1 MPYIPPI
8 VIDTPDLIGQQI
20 QVEQQ
25 NQQRQFQLEQ
35 MRERQEQRVASQAQS
50 YVNRSLSNYEKGQLG
65 KITQQAYL
73 QKAQDAFYTWQDTGT
88 DYYENPNPQTR
99 QALDNASNQYRQTVG
114 SLLAYYQEEK
124 DFAAKIMTNPGD
136 YRTSMR
142 EFSDLANERR
152 AAIASVP
159 SGQPIPLGLSLESYI
174 IRNDDVKPFSFVDEG
189 VALAADIQDLIEA
202 EPNKYAPG
210 GVLNIE
216 LIRPLLNERASYK
229 LGEYGQVPYI
239 TIARANKE
247 LENPSTR
254 EYQDKLNQNPE
265 FGSRQEAA
273 ALEKLTG
280 MVASQ
285 LTPPERKEATE
296 AEKERAFPKKY
307 DLGEVPATIGG
318 AEGVEQVFSG
328 NRAIRVTLAGKE
340 PKIIVGRGRAGG
352 KDYVLTI
359 PTSQLEMW
367 EEGYTG
373 ATQSSWQQATAADLE
388 AMRQNMGGYYN
399 YGSFKSSSK
408 AAPKKGVSSPK
419 SSDPLGIL

>member
-20 QVEQQ
+20 QFEQQ
-25 NQQRQFQLEQ
+25 NQQRQFQLDQ
-35 MRERQEQRVASQAQS
+35 MRERQEQKIASQAQG

-65 KITQQAYL
+65 KITQPVYL
-73 QKAQDAFYTWQDTGT
+73 QKAQDAFYTWQDAGTG
-88 DYYENPNPQTR
+88 YFENPNAQNR
-99 QALDNASNQYRQTVG
+99 QALDNAANTYRQTIG
-114 SLLAYYQEEK
+114 SLLAYDQEEK
-124 DFAAKIMTNPGD
+124 DYMTKIYTNPND
-136 YRTSMR
+136 FRTTPE
-142 EFSDLANERR
+142 EFSNIANQRR
-152 AAIASVP
+152 NAVANLQP
-159 SGQPIPLGLSLESYI
+159 GQPVPLGLSLEPYI

-189 VALAADIQDLIEA
+189 VALADDIQGLIDA

-210 GVLNIE
+210 GKLNIE

-247 LENPSTR
+247 LQNPSAR
-254 EYQDKLNQNPE
+254 EYGDKIKQNPE
-265 FGSRQEAA
+265 FGTRQEAA
-273 ALEKLTG
+273 ALEKLVG

-285 LTPPERKEATE
+285 LTPPKGKEATE

-307 DLGEVPATIGG
+307 DLGEVPTTING

-373 ATQSSWQQATAADLE
+373 ATQSNWEPATSADLE
-388 AMRQNMGGYYN
+388 AIKQNMGGYFN
-399 YGSFKSSSK
+399 AGSFKSASK
-408 AAPKKGVSSPK
+408 AAPKKGVSSQQGK
-419 SSDPLGIL
+419 EKINW

>member
-114 SLLAYYQEEK
+114 SLLAYDQEEK

-152 AAIASVP
+152 AAIAAVP

-202 EPNKYAPG
+202 EPNTRSG
-210 GVLNIE
+210 
-216 LIRPLLNERASYK
+216 RPL
-229 LGEYGQVPYI
+229 
-239 TIARANKE
+239 
-247 LENPSTR
+247 
-254 EYQDKLNQNPE
+254 
-265 FGSRQEAA
+265 
-273 ALEKLTG
+273 
-280 MVASQ
+280 
-285 LTPPERKEATE
+285 
-296 AEKERAFPKKY
+296 
-307 DLGEVPATIGG
+307 
-318 AEGVEQVFSG
+318 
-328 NRAIRVTLAGKE
+328 
-340 PKIIVGRGRAGG
+340 
-352 KDYVLTI
+352 
-359 PTSQLEMW
+359 
-367 EEGYTG
+367 
-373 ATQSSWQQATAADLE
+373 TAAMLSLALTSRDPTTI
-388 AMRQNMGGYYN
+388 
-399 YGSFKSSSK
+399 SISSRPMLKVIHCGPEPMAGARPTPSPRPRT
-408 AAPKKGVSSPK
+408 AATSSQAWAQVVSAS
-419 SSDPLGIL
+419 